1 MAAAF
6 ESFGNLFDHH
16 LEEEI
21 AAGGTVGA
29 MCARVRAYERIDPAM
44 RAMLFEEW
52 LHARGFEF
60 SCERCRRTFRAARDV
75 QEDGA
80 VLCAECEA
88 WQRGYADARGLGR
101 R

>member
-29 MCARVRAYERIDPAM
+29 VCARVRAYERTDPAM

-52 LHARGFEF
+52 LHARGFDF
-60 SCERCRRTFRAARDV
+60 TCGRCHRPFRASRDV
-75 QEDGA
+75 GEDDA
-80 VLCAECEA
+80 VLCAECDW
-88 WQRGYADARGLGR
+88 WQRGYADARSSR
-101 R
+101 RR